1 MIECEAVWSDPL
13 GYVYTMTFGT
23 VSERAAFLSSFPP
36 PPPRTSYEPAASAA
50 GATSASLKQ
59 GPSSAAKASSVM
71 GGEDGSSCGQSAQAQ
86 ADQQR
91 GPFSQFSDGYAH
103 CPP

>member
-1 MIECEAVWSDPL
+1 MECEAVWSDPL
-13 GYVYTMTFGT
+13 GYVYTMTFGS

-36 PPPRTSYEPAASAA
+36 PPPRTSYAPAPSAA
-50 GATSASLKQ
+50 GAPSASLTQ
-59 GPSSAAKASSVM
+59 GPSGSAKASSVVA
-71 GGEDGSSCGQSAQAQ
+71 GEDGSSCGQSAQAQ